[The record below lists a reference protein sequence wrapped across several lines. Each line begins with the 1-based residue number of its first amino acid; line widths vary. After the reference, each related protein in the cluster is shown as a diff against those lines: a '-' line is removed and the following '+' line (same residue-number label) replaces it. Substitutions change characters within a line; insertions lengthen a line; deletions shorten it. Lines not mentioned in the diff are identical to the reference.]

1 MVGPLKTLAPAGDP
15 AGNDVGSSIA
25 LCRSG
30 KLVVSGGYQ
39 TVTGGGGV
47 FYDGMLTRGRVGW
60 VVGAVNDLAQAG
72 TVQAFAYCVS
82 SGQAATAINGRRL
95 TRQRAAAR
103 RETQALVN
111 RYRVLRAS
119 QRSGAGGL

>member
-1 MVGPLKTLAPAGDP
+1 VKALAPAGDP
-15 AGNDVGSSIA
+15 SGDDIGSSIA

-30 KLVVSGGYQ
+30 KLVISGGYQ

-47 FYDGMLTRGRVGW
+47 FYSGTLTGGRVGW

-82 SGQAATAINGRRL
+82 SGQAATATNRRRL

-111 RYRVLRAS
+111 RYRVLRAA